1 MDVGTCVL
9 EGGSALTSAHGAT
22 GPGAGSGG
30 RDHGW
35 SEVVVRCWWCEFHP
49 GCDWPS
55 CAALSLPLGDL
66 VPGALQGSSAGCHQ
80 GLGYLDRR
88 SRCGPST
95 WPGHH
100 MGPVLAQSPSGLPQI
115 WPRCPRADQASLCP
129 RVPRALCL
137 CLSLQGPGFLPWVPR
152 LLRQGPSAGSAAAG
166 HVLGQGGG
174 ALGLPSPAC
183 CPGRYTGSGVLP
195 ARATSAEL
203 DAGLTAR
210 KHPCPRG
217 APSVPTLM
225 CTVTAGLSRGHPLPL
240 SAHQRGRAAPRPGR
254 AAGMRRTSRPH
265 RLPFSPGEQRPQ
277 KVVSGGR
284 LIGSQAATGAALPF
298 PRSPRGPS
306 ASLGA
311 LSAWD
316 LRESVGPPS
325 APPTKR
331 HCRSLSE
338 PEELARCRS
347 PWRPGGSKVW
357 TPVPKRRCH
366 SGGSATLL
374 GGPGTGSAGSAG
386 SPPKPRP
393 ASASARSGLPDPG
406 PARLLAGPCTLSPR
420 RRLSLSQEHLAE
432 GAAGPPSPASMPAST
447 PASTPELGRRPG
459 LLRCRSQPCVR
470 AGGPGRRKRRLEEDA
485 RWPRPALDFL
495 KMTRVRPLS
504 RRGWLWAG
512 GEGAGLPSSSSSGGR
527 G

>member
-1 MDVGTCVL
+1 
-9 EGGSALTSAHGAT
+9 
-22 GPGAGSGG
+22 
-30 RDHGW
+30 
-35 SEVVVRCWWCEFHP
+35 
-49 GCDWPS
+49 
-55 CAALSLPLGDL
+55 
-66 VPGALQGSSAGCHQ
+66 
-80 GLGYLDRR
+80 
-88 SRCGPST
+88 
-95 WPGHH
+95 
-100 MGPVLAQSPSGLPQI
+100 
-115 WPRCPRADQASLCP
+115 
-129 RVPRALCL
+129 
-137 CLSLQGPGFLPWVPR
+137 
-152 LLRQGPSAGSAAAG
+152 
-166 HVLGQGGG
+166 
-174 ALGLPSPAC
+174 
-183 CPGRYTGSGVLP
+183 
-195 ARATSAEL
+195 
-203 DAGLTAR
+203 
-210 KHPCPRG
+210 
-217 APSVPTLM
+217 M

-374 GGPGTGSAGSAG
+374 EARAP
-386 SPPKPRP
+386 PRP

-432 GAAGPPSPASMPAST
+432 GAAGPPSP
-447 PASTPELGRRPG
+447 LGRRPG

-495 KMTRVRPLS
+495 KMTRTLKNSKSLCSLDCEDEEDTHAKAATSS
-504 RRGWLWAG
+504 RRDPHSPPGSARPGPASPTSPSLGAPWEWAA
-512 GEGAGLPSSSSSGGR
+512 GEAGSR
-527 G
+527 GDPRDWDSAGEEGELDLEQIESN

>member
-1 MDVGTCVL
+1 MHSSLLAEC
-9 EGGSALTSAHGAT
+9 SAEKLNKW
-22 GPGAGSGG
+22 GP
-30 RDHGW
+30 R
-35 SEVVVRCWWCEFHP
+35 
-49 GCDWPS
+49 
-55 CAALSLPLGDL
+55 LPLE
-66 VPGALQGSSAGCHQ
+66 P
-80 GLGYLDRR
+80 
-88 SRCGPST
+88 
-95 WPGHH
+95 
-100 MGPVLAQSPSGLPQI
+100 
-115 WPRCPRADQASLCP
+115 
-129 RVPRALCL
+129 
-137 CLSLQGPGFLPWVPR
+137 
-152 LLRQGPSAGSAAAG
+152 
-166 HVLGQGGG
+166 
-174 ALGLPSPAC
+174 
-183 CPGRYTGSGVLP
+183 
-195 ARATSAEL
+195 E
-203 DAGLTAR
+203 
-210 KHPCPRG
+210 
-217 APSVPTLM
+217 
-225 CTVTAGLSRGHPLPL
+225 
-240 SAHQRGRAAPRPGR
+240 
-254 AAGMRRTSRPH
+254 
-265 RLPFSPGEQRPQ
+265 GEQRPR

-284 LIGSQAATGAALPF
+284 LIGSQAAAGAALPF

-374 GGPGTGSAGSAG
+374 GGPGAGPAGSAG

-393 ASASARSGLPDPG
+393 GSASARSGLPDPG
-406 PARLLAGPCTLSPR
+406 PARLLAGPCTLCPR

-432 GAAGPPSPASMPAST
+432 GATGPPSPAST

-495 KMTRVRPLS
+495 KMTRARHPGWSSSQTPRGGSRTATICGPEAGRGPRGPPRGSSPDDAQWDSPAEKPARPGRKCEHTHTHTLVGVSACSVKLRISGKQSLSFKVPASGAELVVVFLRPRPHWERAGARGWKPWRRAQQLSVSDPLENLPPFLVLIPKVGVGPGRASRPLGRPAAPLS
-504 RRGWLWAG
+504 LAG
-512 GEGAGLPSSSSSGGR
+512 RQLTASGNGAPK
-527 G
+527 